1 MMLAVLQKECR
12 EILRDGRF
20 VVLMV
25 GFLVLLAGVT
35 ASSFQH
41 HQRIAEEKAVVEGV
55 TRAQW
60 EQQGDKHP
68 HRGAHFGIY
77 ALRPDSALAAFDPG
91 LGPHIGQALWLEPHH
106 RNMMRFDPAADAL
119 PHVRLAQMSPAF
131 VLTAL
136 LPLLVIALGF
146 SSISRE
152 RESGTLR
159 MLHGSGLSARWL
171 LAGKAAALLVVAGSL
186 VALAMIASFALT
198 WWNGAGTADALK
210 RFALIGVSGLAYIAI
225 FVLLTLAVSCRVRSS
240 RTALFV
246 LLAIWLAWTFVVP
259 RLGAATAASAT
270 ELPTPDEFWQAIRH
284 DYTEGLPG
292 DGPLG
297 TRVKHFEQATLRRYG
312 VSRFEDLPIGINA
325 LRRLFRD
332 AYADRVHAVHFD
344 ALWQRYE
351 TQRMTL
357 QWMGLASPAVA
368 MRSLSMAF
376 SGTDLAH
383 QRSFEEVAE
392 RYRQKVNRQIDEWD
406 AEYTQGVASYDD
418 RYAGR
423 SLWQAVEPFSPRSP
437 DVAFAVRNALADM
450 AVLGIWLTAILM
462 LLVSSARKLQ
472 P

>member
-1 MMLAVLQKECR
+1 MIRAVLRKECR
-12 EILRDGRF
+12 AILRDGRF
-20 VVLMV
+20 AVLMA
-25 GFLVLLAGVT
+25 GFLALLAGAM

-41 HQRIAEEKAVVEGV
+41 HRSVAQEKAVVAEA

-60 EQQGDKHP
+60 EQQGEKHP

-77 ALRPDSALAAFDPG
+77 ALRPDPALAAFDPG
-91 LGPHIGQALWLEPHH
+91 LGPHVGQALWLEPHH

-146 SSISRE
+146 SSISQE

-159 MLHGSGLSARWL
+159 MLHGAGLSSRWL
-171 LAGKAAALLVVAGSL
+171 LAGKAIALFLVAGSL
-186 VALAMIASFALT
+186 VVVAVMVSFALT
-198 WWNGAGTADALK
+198 GWNGAGTADALK
-210 RFALIGVSGLAYIAI
+210 RFALIGASGLAYIAI
-225 FVLLTLAVSCRVRSS
+225 FVLLTLAVSCRARSS

-246 LLAIWLAWTFVVP
+246 LLAIWLSWIFVVP
-259 RLGAATAASAT
+259 RLGAATAAGVT
-270 ELPTPDEFWQAIRH
+270 ELPTPDEFWQGIRH

-292 DGPLG
+292 DGPLDA
-297 TRVKHFEQATLRRYG
+297 RVEAFEQETLQRHG

-332 AYADRVHAVHFD
+332 AYADRVHAAHFD
-344 ALWQRYE
+344 ALWRRYE
-351 TQRMTL
+351 TQRATL

-383 QRSFEEVAE
+383 QRRFEENAE
-392 RYRQKVNRQIDEWD
+392 NYRQDVNRRIDRWD
-406 AEYTQGVASYDD
+406 AEHTQGVASYDA

-437 DVAFAVRNALADM
+437 ELAFAVRNARTDM
-450 AVLGIWLTAILM
+450 AMLGIWLTAILM
-462 LLVSSARKLQ
+462 LLVLSARRLR

>member
-1 MMLAVLQKECR
+1 MIRAVLQKEYLA
-12 EILRDGRF
+12 ILRDGRF
-20 VVLMV
+20 TVLMI
-25 GFLVLLAGVT
+25 GFLALLTGVM

-41 HQRIAEEKAVVEGV
+41 HRVVAQEKAVVAGV

-60 EQQGDKHP
+60 EQQGEKHP

-77 ALRPDSALAAFDPG
+77 ALRPDPALAAFDPG
-91 LGPHIGQALWLEPHH
+91 LGPHVGQALWLEPHH
-106 RNMMRFDPAADAL
+106 RNMMRFNPTADAL
-119 PHVRLAQMSPAF
+119 PHARLAQMSPAF

-146 SSISRE
+146 SSISQE

-159 MLHGSGLSARWL
+159 MLHGAGLSARWL
-171 LAGKAAALLVVAGSL
+171 LAGKAIALLSVAGSL
-186 VALAMIASFALT
+186 MVLALMASFALA
-198 WWNGAGTADALK
+198 WWNGDGTVDALR
-210 RFALIGVSGLAYIAI
+210 RFALIGIGGLAYIAI

-240 RTALFV
+240 RMALFV
-246 LLAIWLAWTFVVP
+246 LLAIWLAWIFVVP
-259 RLGAATAASAT
+259 RLGAAAAAGAT
-270 ELPTPDEFWQAIRH
+270 ELPTPDEFWQGIRH

-292 DGPLG
+292 DGPLDA
-297 TRVKHFEQATLRRYG
+297 RVKGFEQSTLQRYG
-312 VSRFEDLPIGINA
+312 VRRFEDLPIGINA

-344 ALWQRYE
+344 ALWRRYE
-351 TQRMTL
+351 TQRTTL

-383 QRSFEEVAE
+383 QRRFEEAAE
-392 RYRQKVNRQIDEWD
+392 RYRQGANRQIDRWD
-406 AEYTQGVASYDD
+406 AEYTQGVASYDA

-423 SLWQAVEPFSPRSP
+423 SLWRAIEPFSPPPP
-437 DVAFAVRNALADM
+437 DVAFAVRNARMDIAI
-450 AVLGIWLTAILM
+450 LGMWLTVILIV
-462 LLVSSARKLQ
+462 LLHSARKLQ

>member
-1 MMLAVLQKECR
+1 MIGAVLQKECR
-12 EILRDGRF
+12 AILRDGRF
-20 VVLMV
+20 AVLMV
-25 GFLVLLAGVT
+25 GFLVLLTGVT

-41 HQRIAEEKAVVEGV
+41 HQAVAQEKAVVEGV

-60 EQQGDKHP
+60 EQQGEKHP

-119 PHVRLAQMSPAF
+119 PHLRLAQMSPAF

-146 SSISRE
+146 SSVSQE

-159 MLHGSGLSARWL
+159 MLHGAGLSARWL
-171 LAGKAAALLVVAGSL
+171 LAGKAVALLLVAGSL
-186 VALAMIASFALT
+186 VALAMIASFVLSR
-198 WWNGAGTADALK
+198 WNGAGTIDALK
-210 RFALIGVSGLAYIAI
+210 RLVLIGASGTVYISI
-225 FVLLTLAVSCRVRSS
+225 FVLLTLLVSCRVRNS

-259 RLGAATAASAT
+259 RLAAATAASVTA
-270 ELPTPDEFWQAIRH
+270 LPTPDEFWQAIRH

-292 DGPLG
+292 DGPLDA
-297 TRVKHFEQATLRRYG
+297 RVKDFERATLLRYG
-312 VSRFEDLPIGINA
+312 VSRFEELPIGINA

-344 ALWQRYE
+344 SLWQRYE
-351 TQRMTL
+351 TQRTTL
-357 QWMGLASPAVA
+357 QWVGLASPAVA

-383 QRSFEEVAE
+383 QRRFEETAE
-392 RYRQKVNRQIDEWD
+392 HYRQDVNRQIDRWD
-406 AEYTQGVASYDD
+406 AEHTHGVASYDA

-437 DVAFAVRNALADM
+437 EVAFAVRNVRTDIV
-450 AVLGIWLTAILM
+450 VLGMWLAAILM
-462 LLVSSARKLQ
+462 LLVRSARKLQ

>member
-1 MMLAVLQKECR
+1 MILAVLQKECR

-20 VVLMV
+20 AVLMV

-41 HQRIAEEKAVVEGV
+41 HQLVAQEKAVVEGV

-60 EQQGDKHP
+60 EQQGEKHP

-77 ALRPDSALAAFDPG
+77 ALRPDSALTAFDPG
-91 LGPHIGQALWLEPHH
+91 LDPHIGQALWLEPHH

-119 PHVRLAQMSPAF
+119 PHLRLAQMSPAF

-146 SSISRE
+146 SSVSRE

-159 MLHGSGLSARWL
+159 MLHGAGLSARWL

-186 VALAMIASFALT
+186 VALAMIASFMLT
-198 WWNGAGTADALK
+198 WWNGAGNADALK
-210 RFALIGVSGLAYIAI
+210 RFALIGVSGLVYIAI

-240 RTALFV
+240 RTTLFV

-292 DGPLG
+292 DGPLDA
-297 TRVKHFEQATLRRYG
+297 RVKYFEQVTLRRYG
-312 VSRFEDLPIGINA
+312 VSRFEDLPVGINA

-344 ALWQRYE
+344 ALWRRYE
-351 TQRMTL
+351 TQRVTL

-383 QRSFEEVAE
+383 QRRFEEVAE
-392 RYRQKVNRQIDEWD
+392 RYRQKVNRQIDQWD

-437 DVAFAVRNALADM
+437 DVAFAVRNAVADM